1 MTEPLEGPWVVGLVG
16 GLIALVLAGTGLL
29 TSRLVEVSRPAP
41 LPAPIPSIRLMETE
55 GVLDVLLE
63 GSPGRHAVVID
74 ASGHSRTVTL
84 NGEGQAHLPDFHTF
98 ERSLPEPTATPT
110 PRPTLTPSPTPTMTP
125 RPPVATRTPDPTP
138 TPPPE
143 PSPST
148 QKPRPRPTTPPGAP
162 PVLHLVTDSGPSI
175 AITFD
180 GGASSNRTAEL
191 LDLLQTLEIKAT
203 LFLTGQFIE
212 KHPAL
217 VRRAVLDGH
226 EVGNHTF
233 THPHLTTWEKNRR
246 HQTLPGVTRS
256 VLLAEL
262 ERSEKAF
269 QVATG
274 RPMAPLWRAPYGE
287 ENSTLRAWALEAGYL
302 HVRWSSLEGRSL
314 DSHDW
319 VNDEHSSLYRD
330 SQRIMNRLLKF
341 PRLEGGIVLMHLA
354 TDRHEAPWA
363 HLPQFVAALR
373 KRGIEPCR
381 VTTLLG
387 QSRIWKRWM
396 ERAEIRHRQQ
406 WE

>member
-1 MTEPLEGPWVVGLVG
+1 M
-16 GLIALVLAGTGLL
+16 
-29 TSRLVEVSRPAP
+29 
-41 LPAPIPSIRLMETE
+41 
-55 GVLDVLLE
+55 
-63 GSPGRHAVVID
+63 
-74 ASGHSRTVTL
+74 
-84 NGEGQAHLPDFHTF
+84 
-98 ERSLPEPTATPT
+98 
-110 PRPTLTPSPTPTMTP
+110 
-125 RPPVATRTPDPTP
+125 
-138 TPPPE
+138 
-143 PSPST
+143 
-148 QKPRPRPTTPPGAP
+148 
-162 PVLHLVTDSGPSI
+162 TDSGPSI

-191 LDLLQTLEIKAT
+191 LDLLQTLDIKAT

-233 THPHLTTWEKNRR
+233 THPHLTTWEDNRR

-256 VLLAEL
+256 AFLAEL

-269 QVATG
+269 QKATG

-287 ENSTLRAWALEAGYL
+287 ENSTLRAWGLDAGYL

-314 DSHDW
+314 DSLDW
-319 VNDEHSSLYRD
+319 VNDEHSGLYRD

-363 HLPQFVAALR
+363 HLPQFVSALR

-387 QSRIWKRWM
+387 QSARWKRWLN
-396 ERAEIRHRQQ
+396 RAEARHEQL